1 MLTELKQERGIAR
14 QNRGNAGQKRVGVA
28 TNTGAAGRGG
38 AAAGGLD
45 KAMKHRDTLLNYQA
59 ENAQRTTVRDE
70 ATDYDTTLASSGGA
84 GAGWMTPAQRAK
96 EVARQQKVL
105 REREWEA
112 KPEYEK
118 RNMVLNIEVGKGGK
132 SRVVKGTGKKEK
144 EKEIE
149 EPDAA
154 DEEVSGEEVGVG
166 QVEGNGVGGGAFSRN
181 PLLGNGLVRPI
192 WKPKDEKGKER
203 ATETEEPTRRKV
215 WRRVQD
221 DYEDNE
227 GWILDGGM
235 YGGRGDEFGQ
245 NPVLGAEEHAYG

>member
-1 MLTELKQERGIAR
+1 MLTELKQERGVAR
-14 QNRGNAGQKRVGVA
+14 QNRGNAGQKRADIA
-28 TNTGAAGRGG
+28 THAGLAGRGG

-70 ATDYDTTLASSGGA
+70 AADYDTTLASSGGA
-84 GAGWMTPAQRAK
+84 GPGWMTPAQRAR

-118 RNMVLNIEVGKGGK
+118 RKMVLNIEVSKGGK
-132 SRVVKGTGKKEK
+132 SKVVKGTGKKEK

-149 EPDAA
+149 EADAA
-154 DEEVSGEEVGVG
+154 NKEASEEEVGVG
-166 QVEGNGVGGGAFSRN
+166 KVEGSGFGGGAFSRN

-192 WKPKDEKGKER
+192 WKPNDEKGKEK
-203 ATETEEPTRRKV
+203 ATETEEPTRRKG

-221 DYEDNE
+221 DYDDNE
-227 GWILDGGM
+227 GWILDGGV

-245 NPVLGAEEHAYG
+245 NPVLGTEEHAYG